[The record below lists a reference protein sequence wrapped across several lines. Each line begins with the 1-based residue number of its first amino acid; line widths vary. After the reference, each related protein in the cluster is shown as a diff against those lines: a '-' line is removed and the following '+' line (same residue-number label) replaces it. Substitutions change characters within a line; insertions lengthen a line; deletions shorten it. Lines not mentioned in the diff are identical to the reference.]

1 MLYPSGGLTAGQRVA
16 RHITGGLVLQEDRS
30 LAPGDVTVV
39 AGAGFT
45 TVHEEPTP
53 LDQLPPP
60 PGATAPAAGS
70 GDEGGADGGG
80 DAGSDGGSTTVPEAP
95 TTTSPALVGAVPDGA
110 C

>member
-1 MLYPSGGLTAGQRVA
+1 VILE
-16 RHITGGLVLQEDRS
+16 EDRS
-30 LAPGDVTVV
+30 LAPGTVTVI
-39 AGAGFT
+39 AGVGFT

-60 PGATAPAAGS
+60 PGGAA
-70 GDEGGADGGG
+70 DEGEGADPGGG
-80 DAGSDGGSTTVPEAP
+80 DGASTTVPEAP